1 MKFIKPSEISSKI
14 MSLIEET
21 DEYII
26 LVSPY
31 VKISKWYKLLKKID
45 GLKSRNIPFSFYIR
59 EGDDN
64 LNSALELEDLCYK
77 FSEIPNLHAKLYLNE
92 KQAIVTSLNL
102 LLSSEINS
110 IELGYI
116 TESTEEHAELVEF
129 CKRQLSI
136 DFDFQKATT
145 KPKNSGNWQ
154 KDICN
159 SLSSALDEKVII
171 SQVDGLLK
179 IKTGSGQYE
188 CFIWSS
194 NTNLLRISGI
204 LSAKEYESARNP
216 VGYFASHTGFK
227 IELQPGSA
235 KYPNLVW
242 CTLEKNLQSQ
252 DISKLIEADITFVS
266 EKIIDFVTT
275 IEEFRSEN

>member
-1 MKFIKPSEISSKI
+1 
-14 MSLIEET
+14 
-21 DEYII
+21 
-26 LVSPY
+26 
-31 VKISKWYKLLKKID
+31 
-45 GLKSRNIPFSFYIR
+45 
-59 EGDDN
+59 
-64 LNSALELEDLCYK
+64 
-77 FSEIPNLHAKLYLNE
+77 LNE